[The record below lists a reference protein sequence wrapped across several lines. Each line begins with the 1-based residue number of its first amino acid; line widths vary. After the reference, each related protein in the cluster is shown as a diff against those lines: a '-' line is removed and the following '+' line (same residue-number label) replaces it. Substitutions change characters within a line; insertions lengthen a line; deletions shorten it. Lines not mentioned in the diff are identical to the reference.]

1 MERGRRVGG
10 NIGEEKE
17 KERQGECEERKTK
30 KNKKGEREREMTTK
44 KNEKMRCRDCCKEVG
59 RNLKNLV
66 WFSFVSTACKDT
78 WTVFN

>member
-1 MERGRRVGG
+1 MEISGKKKRKKDRENAR
-10 NIGEEKE
+10 
-17 KERQGECEERKTK
+17 KERRKK
-30 KNKKGEREREMTTK
+30 IKRGEREREMTTK
-44 KNEKMRCRDCCKEVG
+44 KNEKMRCRDCCKKVG